1 MTLLEYI
8 RKKNKMTKQEWEDGF
23 EKGEVEILALIQRTG
38 GASKR
43 NGFWEASVY
52 FLAYVDC
59 KTGMLY
65 KDEGR
70 LVYPVSDEEY
80 EKDGIIGCFKNETIY
95 RLKGREKKQEDVPE
109 GITKSSQ
116 NQLFVV
122 EILEENVSCPELEEI
137 LTEYNKP
144 IILEDEILG
153 KLTLNKEFSWFE
165 GSVSWQGKMIESLL
179 EVNKDNKSSWTKA
192 RKAIKNMLSEQ
203 ENWDRE
209 MRTFAAKQLTTLA
222 CDWRDSADEPV
233 PEITEQSFSKRITL
247 NSISMTSGGSFSA
260 YFDDDDMFFG
270 HCITVRGSL
279 KKGIVSA
286 DMEG

>member
-1 MTLLEYI
+1 MTLIEYI
-8 RKKNKMTKQEWEDGF
+8 RKRNSMTRQEWEDGF
-23 EKGEVEILALIQRTG
+23 EQEEVEILALIQRTG

-43 NGFWEASVY
+43 NGFWEVSVY

-59 KTGMLY
+59 KTSVLY

-80 EKDGIIGCFKNETIY
+80 EKDGIIDRFKNEAIY
-95 RLKGREKKQEDVPE
+95 RLKGQVKKQEDVPE

-116 NQLFVV
+116 NQLFVA

-153 KLTLNKEFSWFE
+153 KLTLNKEFGWFE
-165 GSVSWQGKMIESLL
+165 GSILWQGKMIDVNL
-179 EVNKDNKSSWTKA
+179 EVKKDNKSSWTKA
-192 RKAIKNMLSEQ
+192 RKAMKNMLSEE
-203 ENWDRE
+203 ENWDKE
-209 MRTFAAKQLTTLA
+209 MCTFAAKQLTALA
-222 CDWRDSADEPV
+222 CDWRDSADRPL
-233 PEITEQSFSKRITL
+233 PEITEQSFSERITL
-247 NSISMTSGGSFSA
+247 NSLSMTSGGSFSA

-270 HCITVRGSL
+270 HCITVLGSL
-279 KKGIVSA
+279 KKGVVSA
-286 DMEG
+286 RMDG